1 MFKFMVLHAIT
12 KQSGVGR
19 VASHA
24 IATAPSGMGRR
35 RAERI
40 ANQER
45 FLAMDSIRT
54 PYGKLVQTFRLMN
67 LHIRL
72 HIRSQCYIWQRMHVQ
87 SHDVSFLNISDRRGR
102 R

>member
-1 MFKFMVLHAIT
+1 MRKERPERKRNIMFKYMVQHAIT

-19 VASHA
+19 VASRA

-45 FLAMDSIRT
+45 FLAMDSIVT
-54 PYGKLVQTFRLMN
+54 PYGKLVQTF
-67 LHIRL
+67 
-72 HIRSQCYIWQRMHVQ
+72 
-87 SHDVSFLNISDRRGR
+87 SFNEFTYSFTHPFAM
-102 R
+102 